1 MNAQPQPTGYALTDH
16 HQHSVEQACQRIAP
30 AWPLD
35 RLIAVNPWW
44 EMRDIPIQEVSAGL
58 ATLGGVSCLMP
69 GKYYKK
75 LWKQQIQPRHLAAA
89 ASRLGE
95 TTNDEV
101 LLAYL
106 EENEIGQ
113 PFHTLSGLLDRE
125 RDQQHLVAW
134 REEIIHQISQYCA
147 SYFLPGG
154 PFNAD
159 ADAERGLYR
168 DWLELTRQDR
178 GIEIL
183 MAANGLREQFLSLPN
198 DHISLLAQAIE
209 ELSVDDSGLAD
220 YLHALLLDINGW
232 ASSIAY
238 RRWQATLKGPGD
250 HGMMAELLA
259 IRLAWDLALWRYC
272 RAIGG
277 TLYDTLRQQWRAQW
291 KRLSELKDNSRQAQR
306 LSWVWQT
313 ALELSYQESLQGKL
327 LRAVPAAPVDAPRLQ
342 AAFCID
348 VRSEPMRRALE
359 AQSDGIETIGFA
371 GFFGLPLEYQ
381 PAGTGLGR
389 PQLPGLLHP
398 TLQVTDIPSASTNK
412 RVARLHRNARWLEAQ
427 DAPPAIFSLV
437 EAAGLRYAFN
447 LAKKSLGFGGS
458 GHPVNGLSQS
468 GSWRLT
474 KDGQPVE
481 VPEQAVLAAG
491 ILRNM
496 GLTGPWA
503 PVVLLVG
510 HGSET
515 CNNPHA
521 AGLDCGACGGQTG
534 EVNVRVLAQILNDSS
549 VREALVEHGIR
560 IPDATRFVAA
570 LHNTTTDDI
579 RCFDEVPRDIQG
591 WLEAAGSRT
600 RQERAPGLGITERD
614 SDRQDRLI
622 RKRTRDW
629 SQVRPEWGLANNASF
644 IVAPRACTRQID
656 LGGRCFLHD
665 YDWRADP
672 DYSRLEL
679 IMTAPMVVT
688 HWINM
693 QYNASV
699 TDPQHYGSGNK
710 VLHNVVGGNLG
721 VFEGNGGDLRIGL
734 PLQSVHDGQNWMHQP
749 VRLSVYISAPQDAI
763 ADIVARHPSIAH
775 LINNGWLYLFQW
787 DTGEQEISRYFDG
800 EWNAETVN

>member
-1 MNAQPQPTGYALTDH
+1 MG
-16 HQHSVEQACQRIAP
+16 
-30 AWPLD
+30 
-35 RLIAVNPWW
+35 
-44 EMRDIPIQEVSAGL
+44 
-58 ATLGGVSCLMP
+58 
-69 GKYYKK
+69 
-75 LWKQQIQPRHLAAA
+75 
-89 ASRLGE
+89 
-95 TTNDEV
+95 
-101 LLAYL
+101 
-106 EENEIGQ
+106 
-113 PFHTLSGLLDRE
+113 
-125 RDQQHLVAW
+125 
-134 REEIIHQISQYCA
+134 
-147 SYFLPGG
+147 
-154 PFNAD
+154 
-159 ADAERGLYR
+159 
-168 DWLELTRQDR
+168 
-178 GIEIL
+178 
-183 MAANGLREQFLSLPN
+183 
-198 DHISLLAQAIE
+198 
-209 ELSVDDSGLAD
+209 
-220 YLHALLLDINGW
+220 
-232 ASSIAY
+232 
-238 RRWQATLKGPGD
+238 
-250 HGMMAELLA
+250 
-259 IRLAWDLALWRYC
+259 
-272 RAIGG
+272 
-277 TLYDTLRQQWRAQW
+277 
-291 KRLSELKDNSRQAQR
+291 
-306 LSWVWQT
+306 
-313 ALELSYQESLQGKL
+313 
-327 LRAVPAAPVDAPRLQ
+327 
-342 AAFCID
+342 
-348 VRSEPMRRALE
+348 
-359 AQSDGIETIGFA
+359 
-371 GFFGLPLEYQ
+371 
-381 PAGTGLGR
+381 
-389 PQLPGLLHP
+389 
-398 TLQVTDIPSASTNK
+398 
-412 RVARLHRNARWLEAQ
+412 
-427 DAPPAIFSLV
+427 
-437 EAAGLRYAFN
+437 
-447 LAKKSLGFGGS
+447 
-458 GHPVNGLSQS
+458 
-468 GSWRLT
+468 
-474 KDGQPVE
+474 

-644 IVAPRACTRQID
+644 IVAPRACTHQID
-656 LGGRCFLHD
+656 LGGRSFLHD
-665 YDWRADP
+665 YDWRTDP